1 MPLNLAGANTPVVAG
16 GITTVPQ
23 DFGDV
28 EAEADKPTSTN
39 VQYRWDNTTVSLAAG
54 EALTA
59 DVQFN
64 TYPPDTKHYHDFRVV
79 YAPTA
84 KGSSSQLI
92 VFAFWPH
99 KVGSTKATITLKV
112 NNIAKYVFNLTGNG
126 IAPVPPASTAT
137 CNAPRNTFLP
147 LTRLSVILPGQ
158 DLPEG
163 SEQLAQELAWK
174 ATQQLGDPLASNIW
188 EASINCFYSTNKAL
202 AFFTQIRSTY
212 NGGSSTTVS
221 ANIGSYNFPNGMQLT
236 LGTNVQAGPSGT
248 GSAPVNGVP
257 VLAAAGAA
265 QAAQNVFYGGNFY
278 LSGLYPIIANPTYS
292 NTRVHFD
299 ADLVAREGV
308 DLQNFTA
315 GTDTTASSPNS
326 HFYLMGEFYWQY
338 DAIPV
343 NLGEASPM
351 SIFLGGQYGY
361 SYTSAGYARQYGF
374 GKNTSAGIGDI
385 SAGVIINSMFTVQVL
400 HEFGPSQNYIDST
413 TNKLTHVNNFQNW
426 SFSIWYQNKGLGSS
440 K

>member
-1 MPLNLAGANTPVVAG
+1 MRRLLTIAISAALCWLAVHSVPALGQQRNVPTRGPSGVPTGPSPAAPAPATASTARAGIMPLNLAGANTPVVAG

-202 AFFTQIRSTY
+202 AFF
-212 NGGSSTTVS
+212 NK
-221 ANIGSYNFPNGMQLT
+221 
-236 LGTNVQAGPSGT
+236 
-248 GSAPVNGVP
+248 
-257 VLAAAGAA
+257 
-265 QAAQNVFYGGNFY
+265 
-278 LSGLYPIIANPTYS
+278 
-292 NTRVHFD
+292 
-299 ADLVAREGV
+299 V
-308 DLQNFTA
+308 DLQWRIFND
-315 GTDTTASSPNS
+315 GKCK
-326 HFYLMGEFYWQY
+326 YWFIQ
-338 DAIPV
+338 
-343 NLGEASPM
+343 LS
-351 SIFLGGQYGY
+351 
-361 SYTSAGYARQYGF
+361 
-374 GKNTSAGIGDI
+374 
-385 SAGVIINSMFTVQVL
+385 
-400 HEFGPSQNYIDST
+400 
-413 TNKLTHVNNFQNW
+413 
-426 SFSIWYQNKGLGSS
+426 
-440 K
+440 